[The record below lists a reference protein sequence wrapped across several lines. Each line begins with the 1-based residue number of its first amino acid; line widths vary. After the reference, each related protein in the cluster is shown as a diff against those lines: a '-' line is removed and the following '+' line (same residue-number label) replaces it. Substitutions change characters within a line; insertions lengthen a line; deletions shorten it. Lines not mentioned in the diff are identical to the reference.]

1 MSRNQEVTVKTES
14 MCEFA
19 FLDKESY
26 EAGLL
31 RIREELDRKMVEFM
45 RTQAPF
51 MKLTFGKML
60 SLLW

>member
-1 MSRNQEVTVKTES
+1 MKAES

-19 FLDKESY
+19 FLDKDSY

-31 RIREELDRKMVEFM
+31 SIREELDRKMVEFM

-51 MKLTFGKML
+51 MKLTFGKVL